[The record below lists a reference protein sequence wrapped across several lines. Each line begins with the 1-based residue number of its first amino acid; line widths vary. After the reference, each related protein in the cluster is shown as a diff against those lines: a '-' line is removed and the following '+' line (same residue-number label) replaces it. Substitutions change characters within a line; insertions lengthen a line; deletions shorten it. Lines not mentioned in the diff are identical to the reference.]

1 MRRRVDAA
9 FLLDK
14 TVGLSSNAALQA
26 VKRMFRAAKA
36 GHGGTLDPLASG
48 LLLVLFGD
56 ATKFAG
62 SQLEADKSYLA
73 TVRLGVT
80 TTTGDSEGEVIERR
94 PVRGSEAQIDAALEK
109 FRGSIS
115 QIPPM
120 YSALKREGK
129 PLYLLAREGK
139 TVERRAR
146 AISIYELER
155 VSLRGDLL
163 ELRVRCSKGTYV
175 RSLAEDIGA
184 ALGTGAHL
192 ASLRRTA
199 SGRLSV
205 NDATTLEALGEM
217 TEDERE
223 GRLLPIGALLGD
235 LPRMDCSV
243 EQEARLRNGQA
254 IQVGSEAT
262 GQCVLYGPAGLIGL
276 GLADGAGSLRP
287 VRLTAPP
294 GEAGQAQPAEI
305 HKKTCE

>member
-1 MRRRVDAA
+1 MRRRIDAVL
-9 FLLDK
+9 LLDK

-26 VKRMFRAAKA
+26 VKRLFRATKA

-48 LLLVLFGD
+48 LLLVLLGD

-62 SQLEADKSYLA
+62 SQLDADKSYLA

-94 PVRGSEAQIDAALEK
+94 PVRLSEPRIDAALEK

-139 TVERRAR
+139 TVERRPR

-155 VSLRGDLL
+155 VSLQGDLL

-199 SGRLSV
+199 SGRFSV
-205 NDATTLEALGEM
+205 NDATTLEALAEM
-217 TEDERE
+217 TEDKRE
-223 GRLLPIGALLGD
+223 GRLLPLGALLGD

-254 IQVGSEAT
+254 ILVGAGSA
-262 GQCVLYGPAGLIGL
+262 GQCALYGPAGLIGL
-276 GLADGAGSLRP
+276 GLADGTGSLRP

-294 GEAGQAQPAEI
+294 GEAG
-305 HKKTCE
+305 

>member
-9 FLLDK
+9 ILLDK

-94 PVRGSEAQIDAALEK
+94 PVRGSEAQIDTALEK

-120 YSALKREGK
+120 YSALKREGR

-262 GQCVLYGPAGLIGL
+262 GQWVLYGPAGLIGL

>member
-9 FLLDK
+9 LLLDK
-14 TVGLSSNAALQA
+14 TVGLGSNAALQA
-26 VKRMFRAAKA
+26 VKRLFRATKA

-62 SQLEADKSYLA
+62 SQLGADKSYLA
-73 TVRLGVT
+73 AVRLGVT

-94 PVRGSEAQIDAALEK
+94 PVSVSESKIDATLEK

-120 YSALKREGK
+120 YSALKLQGR
-129 PLYLLAREGK
+129 PLYQLAREGK
-139 TVERRAR
+139 TVERRPR
-146 AISIYELER
+146 PVLIHELER
-155 VSLRGDLL
+155 VSLQGDLL

-199 SGRLSV
+199 SGGLSV

-217 TEDERE
+217 TGDERDR
-223 GRLLPIGALLGD
+223 RLLPLGALLGD

-243 EQEARLRNGQA
+243 EQEVRLRNGQA
-254 IQVGSEAT
+254 IRIDLGPA
-262 GQCVLYGPAGLIGL
+262 GQCALYGQAGLIGL
-276 GLADGAGSLRP
+276 GLGDGAGSLRP
-287 VRLTAPP
+287 VRLTAPS
-294 GEAGQAQPAEI
+294 GAVGWAQPAEI

>member
-9 FLLDK
+9 LLLDK
-14 TVGLSSNAALQA
+14 PVGLSSNAALQA
-26 VKRMFRAAKA
+26 VKRLFGAAKA

-62 SQLEADKSYLA
+62 SQLDADKCYLA

-80 TTTGDSEGEVIERR
+80 TTTGDSEGQIIEQR
-94 PVRGSEAQIDAALEK
+94 PVSVSEPQIDAVLAK
-109 FRGSIS
+109 FRGPIS

-120 YSALKREGK
+120 YSALKLKGK
-129 PLYLLAREGK
+129 PLYVLAREGK
-139 TVERRAR
+139 TVERLPR
-146 AISIYELER
+146 AISIHELVR
-155 VSLRGDLL
+155 VSLQGALL

-192 ASLRRTA
+192 ASLRRTG
-199 SGRLSV
+199 SGGLSV
-205 NDATTLEALGEM
+205 DDASTLEALGEM

-223 GRLLPIGALLGD
+223 RRLLPLGALLGN

-243 EQEARLRNGQA
+243 EQEGRLRDGQA
-254 IQVGSEAT
+254 IRVGPGPA
-262 GQCVLYGPAGLIGL
+262 GQCALYGPAGLIGL
-276 GLADGAGSLRP
+276 GLADGTGSLRP

-294 GEAGQAQPAEI
+294 GETGQAQPAEI

>member
-9 FLLDK
+9 LLLDK
-14 TVGLSSNAALQA
+14 QVGLSSNAALQA
-26 VKRMFRAAKA
+26 VKRLFRAIKA

-62 SQLEADKSYLA
+62 SQLDADKSYLA

-80 TTTGDSEGEVIERR
+80 TTTGDSEGEVIVRR
-94 PVRGSEAQIDAALEK
+94 PVSISETQIDAALEK

-120 YSALKREGK
+120 YSALKLEGK

-139 TVERRAR
+139 TVERRPR
-146 AISIYELER
+146 AISIHELKQL
-155 VSLRGDLL
+155 SLQGDLL

-199 SGRLSV
+199 SGGLSV
-205 NDATTLEALGEM
+205 DDATTLEALEGM

-223 GRLLPIGALLGD
+223 RRLLPLGALLGD
-235 LPRMDCSV
+235 LPRTDCSV

-254 IQVGSEAT
+254 IGVGPGPA
-262 GQCVLYGPAGLIGL
+262 GQHALYGPAGLIGL

-287 VRLTAPP
+287 ARLTAPP
-294 GEAGQAQPAEI
+294 GEAGQAQAAEI